1 VGDLQAWPWP
11 QLLGVVGGQ
20 RKLAGRLWEWCWG
33 RDVAPVADKGPPKS
47 IQVRGRVQLQP
58 RGGQALQGA
67 VRRALQV
74 CCGWHRPCLVACTF
88 QQLLQRRFGG
98 VPAGGLKP

>member
-33 RDVAPVADKGPPKS
+33 RDAAPVADKGPPKS
-47 IQVRGRVQLQP
+47 IQVSRPDGRACRREGRGSHRVK
-58 RGGQALQGA
+58 
-67 VRRALQV
+67 
-74 CCGWHRPCLVACTF
+74 T
-88 QQLLQRRFGG
+88 
-98 VPAGGLKP
+98 